1 MADMLTSLCDVS
13 TDTRYN
19 QLADNLAEAIRRGT
33 LPAGSRLPSVRR
45 SAQTHGVSI
54 NTVVAAYRRLEDRG
68 LIEARPQ
75 SGFYVRT
82 ALPALEAVH
91 SARHVLQTAAATPAD
106 DVLDLIDTVFAAQI
120 NPAYTNLSLAC
131 PQANDFYPGAKL
143 GRIMASLLRRQPH
156 IIGQYA
162 LPPGNLALRQ
172 QIARRSLGLGMM
184 LEAGD
189 ITLTHGCMEALQL
202 ALRVTTQP
210 GDSVG
215 LETPTYFYLLPLLA
229 SLGLKAVEIPTDPQ
243 TGISLDALELMLN
256 EKRLNAVIAMPTA
269 QNPMGFTMPLAAKK
283 RLARLMNDHQ
293 VPLIEDGLYAEIQF
307 SDALSPAVKSF
318 DRNGW
323 VLFCTS
329 FTKTLAPDFRIGWI
343 AGGRFAEK
351 LRKLK
356 AVSSMSESFLLS
368 QTLAVFLESGGY
380 DHHLRALRRRYAAQ
394 VDEARALIG
403 RYFPQGTRATQP
415 MGGFVF
421 WVDFPAG
428 VDTVVLFQQLLDEK
442 ICMTPGTLYSPSGRY
457 RNGLRLSCCYPFN
470 ARYTAALARLGQR
483 ACEMSGL
490 APGLASTTADARADE
505 IRTS

>member
-1 MADMLTSLCDVS
+1 MTEMLTPLTDANSAG
-13 TDTRYN
+13 DTRYN
-19 QLADNLAEAIRRGT
+19 LLADNLAEAIRRGT

-45 SAQTHGVSI
+45 SAQTYSVSI

-82 ALPALEAVH
+82 ALPALEV
-91 SARHVLQTAAATPAD
+91 RHLPHGPAAEPAD

-143 GRIMASLLRRQPH
+143 GRIMSSLLRRQPH
-156 IIGQYA
+156 LIGQYA
-162 LPPGNLALRQ
+162 LPPGNLPLRQ
-172 QIARRSLGLGMM
+172 QIARRSLALGMM
-184 LEAGD
+184 LEASD

-243 TGISLDALELMLN
+243 TGLSLDALELMLN

-283 RLARLMNDHQ
+283 RLARLMNDHR

-307 SDALSPAVKSF
+307 SDALAPAVKSF
-318 DRNGW
+318 DKYGW

-343 AGGRFAEK
+343 AGGRFADK

-356 AVSSMSESFLLS
+356 AVSSMTESSLLS

-380 DHHLRALRRRYAAQ
+380 DHHLRSLRRRYEAQ
-394 VDEARALIG
+394 VDEARALIAQ
-403 RYFPQGTRATQP
+403 YFPRGTRSTRP

-421 WVDFPAG
+421 WVDFPEG
-428 VDTVVLFQQLLDEK
+428 VDTVALFKQLIEEK
-442 ICMTPGTLYSPSGRY
+442 ICLTPGTLYSPSGRY
-457 RNGLRLSCCYPFN
+457 SNGLRLSCCYPFDV
-470 ARYTAALARLGQR
+470 RYTAALARLGQR

-490 APGLASTTADARADE
+490 PPGLAQTTDDARADE
-505 IRTS
+505 TRTS

>member
-1 MADMLTSLCDVS
+1 MAEMLTPLTDANRAG
-13 TDTRYN
+13 DTRYN
-19 QLADNLAEAIRRGT
+19 LLADNLAEAIRRGT

-45 SAQTHGVSI
+45 SAQTYSVSI

-82 ALPALEAVH
+82 ALPALEVQH
-91 SARHVLQTAAATPAD
+91 LPHGPAAEPAD

-143 GRIMASLLRRQPH
+143 GRIMSSLLRRQPH
-156 IIGQYA
+156 LIGQYA
-162 LPPGNLALRQ
+162 LPPGNLPLRQ
-172 QIARRSLGLGMM
+172 QIARRSLALGMM
-184 LEAGD
+184 LEASD

-243 TGISLDALELMLN
+243 TGLSLDALELMLN

-283 RLARLMNDHQ
+283 RLARLMNDHR

-307 SDALSPAVKSF
+307 SDALSPAV
-318 DRNGW
+318 
-323 VLFCTS
+323 
-329 FTKTLAPDFRIGWI
+329 GWI
-343 AGGRFAEK
+343 AGGRFADK

-356 AVSSMSESFLLS
+356 AVSSMTESSLLS

-380 DHHLRALRRRYAAQ
+380 DHHLRSLRRRYEAQ
-394 VDEARALIG
+394 VDEARALIAQ
-403 RYFPQGTRATQP
+403 YFPQGTRSTRP

-421 WVDFPAG
+421 WVDFPECAANRRRAVCRNPVQRRALSGGEIFRQVWLGAVLHQLHQDAG
-428 VDTVVLFQQLLDEK
+428 SRFSHWLD
-442 ICMTPGTLYSPSGRY
+442 CGRA
-457 RNGLRLSCCYPFN
+457 LR
-470 ARYTAALARLGQR
+470 RQAAQAEGGVIDDRVFF
-483 ACEMSGL
+483 AV
-490 APGLASTTADARADE
+490 ADAGGVPRVRRLRPSSAQ
-505 IRTS
+505 SASPL